1 MGFNPEDYTEQ
12 NNALSYFNKTIM
24 PVWILPEIEH
34 TFIGYT
40 IESFHGLPLI
50 NVNGSKL
57 TTVETIIKR
66 LTDITG
72 STLALILFS
81 PVMAVIAL
89 LIKISS
95 PGPVFYGQER
105 VTLNGKIFTM
115 WKFRSMK
122 VNAEKETGAVWTKKN
137 DDRTT
142 KIGAFIRK
150 TSLDELPQF
159 WNILKGEMSLIGPRP
174 ERPVFVE
181 QFKKE
186 IPSYMLRH
194 KMKSGLT
201 GWAQVNGWRGDTSL
215 ERRIEF
221 DLYYIQNWSIFLD
234 IKILFL
240 TLINGFVN
248 TNAY

>member
-1 MGFNPEDYTEQ
+1 
-12 NNALSYFNKTIM
+12 
-24 PVWILPEIEH
+24 
-34 TFIGYT
+34 
-40 IESFHGLPLI
+40 
-50 NVNGSKL
+50 
-57 TTVETIIKR
+57 
-66 LTDITG
+66 
-72 STLALILFS
+72 
-81 PVMAVIAL
+81 MAVIAL

-234 IKILFL
+234 IKILFI